1 MGKALIIAD
10 GDLVKAA
17 TQLLTSIGHDI
28 DLVGDLSLGWE
39 LASKKDAEVVVLA
52 AKLEGGDDGLA
63 LLPRLQ
69 QLPHRP
75 EVVVIASSPDPK
87 AAEFALRNGAWDYIL
102 VTADPEPAAASIDQA
117 LQYRKEQK
125 GEDPPAP
132 VKREKIIGNSPGMK
146 HCLQLLGQAAASDAN
161 VLITGETGTGKE
173 LFARAIHSNSP
184 RSRAL
189 GGSVRSNNPRA
200 DKNFVVVDCTALPE
214 TLVESVL
221 FGHTRGAFTGAD
233 RNHDGLIAQADG
245 GTLFLD
251 EVGELPLETQKTF
264 LRVLQERRYRPVGAQ
279 EEKTSNFRLVAA
291 TNRDLDQM
299 VEADQFRKDLL
310 FRLRALTIDLVPL
323 RDRRE
328 DIEDLVRYHTSR
340 LCRAYGMKPKGF
352 SIDLMEALKAYAW
365 PGNVRE
371 MINTIDGMLAAG
383 ANDSTLYTKHLPLQ
397 VRVQIVCGH
406 LEAPAETAGEEV
418 TDSTAAQVGAA
429 ESEGTLPSFKSY
441 REASEIKYLQDLMIA
456 SQRNIPKACEISGI
470 SRSRLYE
477 MLAKYRLNSSN

>member
-10 GDLVKAA
+10 GDLTDGVA
-17 TQLLTSIGHDI
+17 QLLISIGHRVDV
-28 DLVGDLSLGWE
+28 VGNLAKGWE
-39 LASKKDAEVVVLA
+39 AAAQKNAEVVALASKLD
-52 AKLEGGDDGLA
+52 GGDGLA
-63 LLPRLQ
+63 LLPRLK
-69 QLPHRP
+69 QLPHKP
-75 EVVVIASSPDPK
+75 EVVVVTAVADPK
-87 AAEFALRNGAWDYIL
+87 AAEFALRNGAWDYLL
-102 VTADPEPAAASIDQA
+102 VQSNPEPIAASIDQA

-125 GEDPPAP
+125 GEQPPAP

-189 GGSVRSNNPRA
+189 GVSVRSSNPRA

-264 LRVLQERRYRPVGAQ
+264 LRVLQERRYRPVGAK
-279 EEKTSNFRLVAA
+279 EEKESNFRLVAA

-299 VEADQFRKDLL
+299 VEASLFRKDLL
-310 FRLRALTIDLVPL
+310 FRLRALTIELLPL
-323 RDRRE
+323 RQRKE
-328 DIEDLVRYHTSR
+328 DIEDLIRYHTSR
-340 LCRAYGMKPKGF
+340 LCQAYGLKPKGF
-352 SIDLMEALKAYAW
+352 SIDLMDGLKAYAW

-397 VRVQIVCGH
+397 IRVQVVCGN
-406 LEAPAETAGEEV
+406 LETPGEHPADDTHH
-418 TDSTAAQVGAA
+418 D
-429 ESEGTLPSFKSY
+429 EGDLPNFKTY
-441 REASEIKYLQDLMIA
+441 REAAELKYLQDLM
-456 SQRNIPKACEISGI
+456 SVTQRNIPKACEISGI

-477 MLAKYRLNSSN
+477 MLAKYGLGSSN

>member
-1 MGKALIIAD
+1 MGKALIIAE
-10 GDLVKAA
+10 GDLVEAA
-17 TQLLTSIGHDI
+17 TELLVSIGHQVEVADN
-28 DLVGDLSLGWE
+28 LTNGWE
-39 LASKKDAEVVVLA
+39 SAAQKNAEVVALA
-52 AKLEGGDDGLA
+52 TKLDGGDGLA
-63 LLPRLQ
+63 LLPRLK

-75 EVVVIASSPDPK
+75 EVLVMAVCADPK
-87 AAEFALRNGAWDYIL
+87 AAEFALRNGAWDYLPISS
-102 VTADPEPAAASIDQA
+102 DPEPVAASIDQA

-125 GEDPPAP
+125 GEQPPAP

-189 GGSVRSNNPRA
+189 GAPVRSNNPRA

-264 LRVLQERRYRPVGAQ
+264 LRVLQERRYRPVGAK
-279 EEKTSNFRLVAA
+279 EEKESNFRLVAA
-291 TNRDLDQM
+291 TNRDLDKM
-299 VEADQFRKDLL
+299 VEANQFRKDLL
-310 FRLRALTIDLVPL
+310 FRLRALTIELLPL
-323 RDRRE
+323 RQRQE

-340 LCRAYGMKPKGF
+340 LCQAYGLKPKGF
-352 SIDLMEALKAYAW
+352 SIDLMDGLKAYAW

-397 VRVQIVCGH
+397 IRVQIVCGN
-406 LEAPAETAGEEV
+406 LETPTEKPADDAIHEE
-418 TDSTAAQVGAA
+418 GA
-429 ESEGTLPSFKSY
+429 LPSFKSY
-441 REASEIKYLQDLMIA
+441 REASERKYLQDLMRM
-456 SQRNIPKACEISGI
+456 SERNIPKACEISGI

-477 MLAKYRLNSSN
+477 MLAKYGLNSSN

>member
-1 MGKALIIAD
+1 MGKALIIAE
-10 GDLVKAA
+10 GDLAEA
-17 TQLLTSIGHDI
+17 TAQLLITIGHQIEVI
-28 DLVGDLSLGWE
+28 DNLAKGWE
-39 LASKKDAEVVVLA
+39 AAAGKDAEVVALSS
-52 AKLEGGDDGLA
+52 KLDGGDGLA
-63 LLPRLQ
+63 LLPRLK
-69 QLPHRP
+69 QLPHSP
-75 EVVVIASSPDPK
+75 EVVVMAANPDPK
-87 AAEFALRNGAWDYIL
+87 AAEFALRNGAWDYL
-102 VTADPEPAAASIDQA
+102 PVASDPEPLAASIEQA

-125 GEDPPAP
+125 SESPATP

-264 LRVLQERRYRPVGAQ
+264 LRVLQERRYRPVGAK
-279 EEKTSNFRLVAA
+279 EEKASNFRLVAA
-291 TNRDLDQM
+291 TNRDLEQM
-299 VEADQFRKDLL
+299 VASGQFRKDLL
-310 FRLRALTIDLVPL
+310 FRLRALTIELLPL
-323 RDRRE
+323 RRRKE
-328 DIEDLVRYHTSR
+328 DIEDLVRYHASR
-340 LCRAYGMKPKGF
+340 LCRAYGLKPKGF
-352 SIDLMEALKAYAW
+352 SIDLMEGLKAYDW

-371 MINTIDGMLAAG
+371 VINTIDGMLAAA
-383 ANDSTLYTKHLPLQ
+383 ANDSTLYIKHLPLQ
-397 VRVQIVCGH
+397 VRVQIVCGN
-406 LEAPAETAGEEV
+406 LAPSEEKPADQV
-418 TDSTAAQVGAA
+418 HTDNGV
-429 ESEGTLPSFKSY
+429 LPGFKAY
-441 REASEIKYLQDLMIA
+441 REAAETRYLEDLMRMT
-456 SQRNIPKACEISGI
+456 QRNIPKACEISGI

-477 MLAKYRLNSSN
+477 MLAKYGLNSPN